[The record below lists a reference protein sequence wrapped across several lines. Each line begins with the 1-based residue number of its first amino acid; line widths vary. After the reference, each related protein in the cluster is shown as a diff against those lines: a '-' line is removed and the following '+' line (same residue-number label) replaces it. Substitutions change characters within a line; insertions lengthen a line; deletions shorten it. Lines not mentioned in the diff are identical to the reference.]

1 MQVSHETQKIA
12 GRLRHFVSAWIS
24 ITADQNILNII
35 KHCSLEIGNPTQ
47 SRLRPEIHFDPTE
60 RERITS
66 EIARLLELGVIEPAV
81 HNPDEYISTIFVR
94 KKKSGQYR
102 ILRNTISKWIPFGRL
117 CDSRLEISPISYRFY
132 WQGRLYQYTC
142 IPNGL
147 SPAPRRFNKVLTPV
161 YSTLR
166 QKGHLNVGY
175 IDDSYLQG
183 KDTNECLLNISDTQT
198 LFTRLGFVIN
208 AEIIRHSRPA
218 NYIFSLCPCCVNDN

>member
-12 GRLRHFVSAWIS
+12 GRLRHFVLAWIS
-24 ITADQNILNII
+24 ITAHQNILNII
-35 KHCSLEIGNPTQ
+35 KHCPLEIGNPTQ
-47 SRLRPEIHFDPTE
+47 SRPPPEIHFDPSE

-117 CDSRLEISPISYRFY
+117 CDSRLQISAISYRFY

-147 SPAPRRFNKVLTPV
+147 SSAPRCMF
-161 YSTLR
+161 
-166 QKGHLNVGY
+166 
-175 IDDSYLQG
+175 
-183 KDTNECLLNISDTQT
+183 
-198 LFTRLGFVIN
+198 
-208 AEIIRHSRPA
+208 
-218 NYIFSLCPCCVNDN
+218 